1 MDKQELKKI
10 RKIYNDVNAIAK
22 VGKDN
27 SLEYYKYVDDI
38 VKKSDMPYFNN
49 CLFLSYGIDYTK
61 FTTIFELKSSTWDII
76 CFQTLTP
83 LDEKLKVLYEKNDV
97 FQIGR
102 DVYSENKKYFN
113 INLSLPL
120 SYTYSISDYT
130 SQFTIFEKEGQ
141 IHLRIVD
148 YNLFNIEIYKNYLFQ
163 YLTSGTY
170 SSLYELDNNNIK
182 ISKDTFKTN
191 IPLDTGKYEI
201 VTYKRDTFES
211 FKYELDVEIKN
222 KIGKITEID
231 SFDYISKTKNSYY
244 EINKTTHYNKNE
256 HIDYLMGIKRT
267 FLNVVRYKTDGNI
280 DEEFDITYINPNYS
294 ENTNLYNRY
303 LSAINFITKSNTVN
317 TLNDDIYSVWNSE
330 SIMYSL
336 YQSLHSVWNGN
347 ESLNTDYGDM
357 EIEKI
362 GEILTIPINSQKKA
376 YKFNSGYFA
385 LPNDSLMFKDDF
397 SINIRLFLDNANGEQ
412 KIISCYN
419 KYENDVYGW
428 YLQLNNGYISFV
440 YRMEDYKLYTS
451 NYEIPKNIFNKWI
464 TMTVIFTDKD
474 SLKFLINGQLEVT
487 YPLTNDRKILYTSLN
502 KCSIG
507 IGTFLKQAENPIS
520 PNNLIDSISI
530 WSKSLNQEEVTTL
543 YNNNRGIE
551 YPFRNLIESAN
562 DWMNFYNAT
571 MSNVTISPYGKV
583 GKCFLF
589 SDNSYISFPTNSLN
603 INNFNEFTLSMWVN
617 LKEVGMTQSLFE
629 CKNSNNGYNLSIN
642 SSNNI
647 QLNYKKDLYEKI
659 ITGPKLDKEIWN
671 LICITILNDINNKSI
686 FNLYINSNLYV
697 KDDIIDNTE
706 SITDMKPIIGKLISS
721 GSKIDSIT
729 TWSRVLSKDEIKSL
743 YNNGNG
749 REYPFTLSDTN
760 VSYDSTL
767 DEESIIP
774 YNGNNS
780 LYSIIDTNTDN
791 ITIPDFSIN
800 YPPE

>member
-27 SLEYYKYVDDI
+27 SLEYYKYVDDL
-38 VKKSDMPYFNN
+38 VKKSDMLYFNN
-49 CLFLSYGIDYTK
+49 CLFLNYGIDYTK
-61 FTTIFELKSSTWDII
+61 YKTIFELKSSTWDII

-83 LDEKLKVLYEKNDV
+83 LDEKLKVLYEKNNV
-97 FQIGR
+97 YQISR
-102 DVYSENKKYFN
+102 DIYSESNKYFN

-120 SYTYSISDYT
+120 SYTYSLTDYT
-130 SQFTIFEKEGQ
+130 SQFTLFEKDGQ
-141 IHLRIVD
+141 LRLRVVD
-148 YNLFNIEIYKNYLFQ
+148 YNLFNIEIYKDYLFQ
-163 YLTSGTY
+163 SIMSGTY
-170 SSLYELDNNNIK
+170 SSLYELDNNDIK

-191 IPLDTGKYEI
+191 IPLDSGKYEI

-211 FKYELDVEIKN
+211 FKYELNIEIKN

-231 SFDYISKTKNSYY
+231 SFDYISKSKNAYY
-244 EINKTTHYNKNE
+244 EINKSTHYNKNE
-256 HIDYLMGIKRT
+256 HVDYLMGVKRT

-303 LSAINFITKSNTVN
+303 LSAINFITKSSAVN

-347 ESLNTDYGDM
+347 ESFLLDYGDIQ
-357 EIEKI
+357 IEKI
-362 GEILTIPINSQKKA
+362 GDVITIPISSQKRA
-376 YKFNSGYFA
+376 YKFNSGYFS
-385 LPNDSLMFKDDF
+385 LPNDSLMFKDNF
-397 SINIRLFLDNANGEQ
+397 SINIRLLLDNADGDQ

-419 KYENDVYGW
+419 KFENDLYGW
-428 YLQLNNGYISFV
+428 YLSLNNNYISFV
-440 YRMEDYKLYTS
+440 YRMTDYKLYVS
-451 NYEIPKNIFNKWI
+451 NYSIPMDLFGKWI
-464 TMTVIFTDKD
+464 TITIVFTDKD

-487 YPLTNDRKILYTSLN
+487 YPLPNDKDQKILYTSLN

-507 IGTFLKQAENPIS
+507 IGTFLKQSENPIS
-520 PNNLIDSISI
+520 PTNLIDSISI

-543 YNNNRGIE
+543 YNNNKGIE
-551 YPFRNLIESAN
+551 YPFKNLIESSN

-589 SDNSYISFPTNSLN
+589 GSDSYLSFPTNSLN

-629 CKNSNNGYNLSIN
+629 CKNVENGYNLLIN
-642 SSNNI
+642 VSNNI
-647 QLNYKKDLYEKI
+647 ELHYKKDSYEKNI
-659 ITGPKLDKEIWN
+659 FGPKLEKENWN
-671 LICITILNDINNKSI
+671 LICITLLNDSNNKSVL
-686 FNLYINSNLYV
+686 NLYVNSTLYV
-697 KDDIIDNTE
+697 KDEIIENVVNIDGV
-706 SITDMKPIIGKLISS
+706 KPIVGKLISS

-729 TWSRVLSKDEIKSL
+729 TWTRVLSKDEIVSL
-743 YNNGNG
+743 YNNGSG
-749 REYPFTLSDTN
+749 KEYPFTLSDTN

-767 DEESIIP
+767 DEESIVP
-774 YNGNNS
+774 YNGINNS
-780 LYSIIDTNTDN
+780 QYSIIDT
-791 ITIPDFSIN
+791 IIIPDFSIN